1 LATINAKLMS
11 KAYAKRLKIII
22 KMYYDAD
29 QEVFLKKGTEN
40 SIDLSFSLYV
50 TNIFTEWTLDQY
62 AEKHSWS

>member
-1 LATINAKLMS
+1 MS